1 MPYNLSQNPYEA
13 ATKFINDNKLPI
25 TYLDTIADFITQNV
39 GAATIGQSQDP
50 APAALGSDP
59 WGSDQRYR
67 PGADSTPAAPA
78 PVAKLLPQKDHLSI
92 MGTPVAKAQKK
103 IEELNAALIEAG
115 QKGESLNP
123 TELKILATLCK
134 HLGSGE
140 LAKAKTSTSVSGGL
154 DLLIKLATDWPYKDR
169 LPGLDLLRLVVV
181 APESANYSHPRY
193 GNIINILLG
202 SATEISPPTENYV
215 MMALRGISNIF
226 ESAPG
231 RSLALNEFKYIQS
244 TISSALPGSTNRN
257 LYVAVTTV
265 YINYAVLFQS
275 SPSTDAATEI
285 LDTLATILNTQNDS
299 EVIYRAIVATGTL
312 VELGEMEKAAA
323 KEVCGIPAAIDAASK
338 KVNEP
343 RIRRIASEVRELLK

>member
-1 MPYNLSQNPYEA
+1 
-13 ATKFINDNKLPI
+13 
-25 TYLDTIADFITQNV
+25 
-39 GAATIGQSQDP
+39 
-50 APAALGSDP
+50 
-59 WGSDQRYR
+59 
-67 PGADSTPAAPA
+67 
-78 PVAKLLPQKDHLSI
+78 

-140 LAKAKTSTSVSGGL
+140 LAKAKTSTSVTGGL
-154 DLLIKLATDWPYKDR
+154 DLLVKLATEWPYKDR

-193 GNIINILLG
+193 GNMINILLG
-202 SATEISPPTENYV
+202 SATEISPPTENNV

-312 VELGEMEKAAA
+312 VELGDMEKAAA
-323 KEVCGIPAAIDAASK
+323 KEVYGIPAAIDAASK